1 MVIPIA
7 ATELCPEHVIEN
19 GEVQGKKQKNSFI
32 GEITCN
38 VGYSLVPGNKT
49 IKCING
55 ECNQI
60 EIPVCSGFITSI
72 DSCSELPS
80 IKSGRT
86 IPIQSSKYI
95 AYRFKCNTGFKRFGE
110 SRTECIRSRWSHKEM
125 PFCTKPTSDQLWMLD
140 IPNGEGRA
148 LMGGAVYKYRCNPG
162 LDMTRGNTVICED
175 GNWNGTVPHCNVKP
189 EEPKLDVPV
198 SGQNRELLKPGDQVL
213 VTYETQGGYPVPDI
227 GITVD
232 GVPAGTK
239 DFMRTRNSYVFTATE
254 KDDGKRIACTAVNKV
269 GSSIAADVLKIYK
282 DQDFQ
287 DNFLRPLHTEEDA
300 ILKQEKITHAFVS
313 QTMSI
318 CGLFIFLNFGFCT
331 QKIF

>member
-1 MVIPIA
+1 
-7 ATELCPEHVIEN
+7 
-19 GEVQGKKQKNSFI
+19 
-32 GEITCN
+32 
-38 VGYSLVPGNKT
+38 
-49 IKCING
+49 
-55 ECNQI
+55 
-60 EIPVCSGFITSI
+60 
-72 DSCSELPS
+72 
-80 IKSGRT
+80 
-86 IPIQSSKYI
+86 
-95 AYRFKCNTGFKRFGE
+95 
-110 SRTECIRSRWSHKEM
+110 
-125 PFCTKPTSDQLWMLD
+125 
-140 IPNGEGRA
+140 
-148 LMGGAVYKYRCNPG
+148 
-162 LDMTRGNTVICED
+162 
-175 GNWNGTVPHCNVKP
+175 
-189 EEPKLDVPV
+189 
-198 SGQNRELLKPGDQVL
+198 
-213 VTYETQGGYPVPDI
+213 
-227 GITVD
+227 VD